1 MKSGLRPVSAAISA
15 LVAVSVAL
23 GGLGPSIARA
33 DSERREPPD
42 YAGRPDPPPTVGE
55 VLLWVPRIILL
66 PVYLVSEFLLR
77 KPLGWV
83 IAGAERAGVPAW
95 LYDFFTFSDH
105 QAGIVPTFLID
116 INFYASV
123 GFYGFWNNAF
133 VKNHDLRLRGSFG
146 GGEWLGASFS
156 ERYYFSH
163 DRADKVALNVRGER
177 RPDFTYFGLGPDT
190 RQSDLVRYG
199 RDLREI
205 QLELDQRL
213 AQAWMLHSEVALRD
227 VDFRRGGYVDDPVL
241 DDAIFAETL
250 AAPPGYEDGYT
261 LLRSELGLTF
271 DNRLPRPAPGS
282 GVRVEAVAAH
292 SGNFRDNASFVYYG
306 GGVLGSLDLD
316 DHYRVLSLG
325 VSARFVDPLDEGEIP
340 FTELTTLGGNE
351 HPMRGLYEGRLYD
364 RSAVVAGIGYRWPIW
379 IWLDGSLR
387 SEVGNVFG
395 EHLSGFALE
404 RLRWSGSIGVESVGT
419 PDNSFQLSFGVGSE
433 TFESGGKID
442 SFRLVAGTTSGF

>member
-1 MKSGLRPVSAAISA
+1 VKRRLLSAALA
-15 LVAVSVAL
+15 LSFLCA
-23 GGLGPSIARA
+23 GPARA

-42 YAGRPDPPPTVGE
+42 YAGRPAPPATAGE

-95 LYDFFTFSDH
+95 LYDFFTFNDH
-105 QAGIVPTFLID
+105 KAGIVPTFLID

-123 GFYGFWNNAF
+123 GFYAFWNDAF
-133 VKNHDLRLRGSFG
+133 VKNNDLRLRGSFG

-163 DRADKVALNVRGER
+163 DRLDKVALNARGER

-190 RQSDLVRYG
+190 RQSALVRYG

-205 QLELDQRL
+205 QLELNQRL
-213 AQAWMLHSEVALRD
+213 ASSWTLHSEVTLRD

-241 DDAIFAETL
+241 DDAIFAGTL
-250 AAPPGYEDGYT
+250 TPPPGYEDGYT
-261 LLRSELGLTF
+261 LLRSELGLSF
-271 DNRLPRPAPGS
+271 DSRRPRPAPGS
-282 GVRVEAVAAH
+282 GLRVEAVAAH
-292 SGNFRDNASFVYYG
+292 NGNFRDNGSFIYYG
-306 GGVLGSLDLD
+306 GGVLGSLDLND
-316 DHYRVLSLG
+316 RHRVLSLG
-325 VSARFVDPLDEGEIP
+325 VSARFADPIDAAEIP
-340 FTELTTLGGNE
+340 FTELPTLGGNA

-387 SEVGNVFG
+387 TEVGNVFG
-395 EHLSGFALE
+395 EHLSGFQLE